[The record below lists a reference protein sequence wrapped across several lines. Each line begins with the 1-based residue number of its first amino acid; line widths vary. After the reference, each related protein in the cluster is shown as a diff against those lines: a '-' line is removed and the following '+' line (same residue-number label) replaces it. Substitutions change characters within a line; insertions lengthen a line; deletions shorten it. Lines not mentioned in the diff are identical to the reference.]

1 MNFFTAGMSGL
12 STAYWLRKFDP
23 KLNVVVVEAR
33 GISSGATGRNGMVL
47 NRWKKRNFN
56 CLTQKVLTANLAL
69 FVTYPGGICLPGLN
83 DSYQDTID
91 QFGYESAKRLL
102 EFDYLTVDK
111 MKQFVQEHCDND
123 KGKFDPEMTFLE
135 EGGLILW
142 STPEQR
148 ETGMKD
154 AKALIAS
161 GLGNDVRE
169 LSKDDVKR
177 ITGSDAFYGGLQM
190 KTAAVLWAAKFVF
203 SLARSVQD
211 WCKIFTFCPAEEIT
225 KTGDMFTIQT
235 KLGNITAKNVVYA
248 TNAWTKSI
256 LPQFAGRVTPVR
268 NQVLQFRAPEHVK
281 WNYCMSSN
289 DG

>member
-1 MNFFTAGMSGL
+1 
-12 STAYWLRKFDP
+12 
-23 KLNVVVVEAR
+23 
-33 GISSGATGRNGMVL
+33 
-47 NRWKKRNFN
+47 
-56 CLTQKVLTANLAL
+56 
-69 FVTYPGGICLPGLN
+69 
-83 DSYQDTID
+83 
-91 QFGYESAKRLL
+91 
-102 EFDYLTVDK
+102 

-177 ITGSDAFYGGLQM
+177 ITGSDTFYGGLQM

-211 WCKIFTFCPAEEIT
+211 WCKIFTFCPAEEVT

-235 KLGNITAKNVVYA
+235 KLGKITAKNVVYA